1 MTGLAVL
8 VVNTEISQAHK
19 LEALRSCS
27 GFEVLLRLA
36 VFENFKGVRV
46 EIIEEAALA
55 CIGIGYGKEVV
66 VKPYLG
72 VGAVFPTGSKDDA
85 VEVSHETLKAIC
97 EAVSIPVVAI
107 GGITVNNT
115 PELAGSGICGI
126 AVISAIYGQK
136 DIYQAT
142 VSLKKVTEEMVRI

>member
-8 VVNTEISQAHK
+8 VVNAEISQAHK

-55 CIGIGYGKEVV
+55 CIGIGDGKEVV
-66 VKPYLG
+66 VQPYLG
-72 VGAVFPTGSKDDA
+72 VGAV
-85 VEVSHETLKAIC
+85 
-97 EAVSIPVVAI
+97 
-107 GGITVNNT
+107 
-115 PELAGSGICGI
+115 
-126 AVISAIYGQK
+126 
-136 DIYQAT
+136 
-142 VSLKKVTEEMVRI
+142 VRVRWI